1 MIGDAVASNAS
12 ECETCVTIAMDGAR
26 SARASLDGPMDNKY
40 MQAICPKC
48 GCGVRVHIFGG
59 ELREHELTWSNDDD

>member
-1 MIGDAVASNAS
+1 
-12 ECETCVTIAMDGAR
+12 
-26 SARASLDGPMDNKY
+26 MDNKY